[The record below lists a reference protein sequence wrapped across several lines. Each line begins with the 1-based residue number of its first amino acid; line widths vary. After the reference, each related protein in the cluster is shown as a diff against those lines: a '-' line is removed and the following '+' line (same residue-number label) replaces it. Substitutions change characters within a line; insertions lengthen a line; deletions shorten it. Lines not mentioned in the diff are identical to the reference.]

1 MAKSNIR
8 GPYTMLE
15 LSQITR
21 LSIETLRHYQQIGV
35 IPIERA
41 WDERTPQ
48 EVFYKVDVD
57 RIRAAEANVKAE
69 EEETTPSGPAKNRA
83 CAQDES
89 IDKRARPRISTAVA
103 HGPVGC
109 SPHDLCKTLKSVRQR
124 RISSQTKTEA
134 ITERAF
140 GYRLRIL

>member
-69 EEETTPSGPAKNRA
+69 EETTPSDPAKTELARKMNRL
-83 CAQDES
+83 
-89 IDKRARPRISTAVA
+89 INVHAREYPQLSRT
-103 HGPVGC
+103 
-109 SPHDLCKTLKSVRQR
+109 DLLDVLHRTYVKHLNPSDND
-124 RISSQTKTEA
+124 A
-134 ITERAF
+134 
-140 GYRLRIL
+140 

>member
-57 RIRAAEANVKAE
+57 RIRAAEANVKAK
-69 EEETTPSGPAKNRA
+69 EEETAPSGPAKTELARKMNRL
-83 CAQDES
+83 
-89 IDKRARPRISTAVA
+89 INVHAREYPQLSRT
-103 HGPVGC
+103 
-109 SPHDLCKTLKSVRQR
+109 DLLDVLHMTYVKHLNPSDND
-124 RISSQTKTEA
+124 A
-134 ITERAF
+134 
-140 GYRLRIL
+140 

>member
-21 LSIETLRHYQQIGV
+21 LSVETLRHYQQIGV
-35 IPIERA
+35 IPIDRA

-69 EEETTPSGPAKNRA
+69 EKETTPSGP
-83 CAQDES
+83 D
-89 IDKRARPRISTAVA
+89 
-103 HGPVGC
+103 
-109 SPHDLCKTLKSVRQR
+109 
-124 RISSQTKTEA
+124 KTELA
-134 ITERAF
+134 RKMN
-140 GYRLRIL
+140 RLINVHAREYPQLSRTDLLDVLHRTYVKHLNPSDDDA

>member
-57 RIRAAEANVKAE
+57 RIRAAEANVKAK
-69 EEETTPSGPAKNRA
+69 EEETAPSGPAKTELARKMNRL
-83 CAQDES
+83 
-89 IDKRARPRISTAVA
+89 INVHAREYPQLSRT
-103 HGPVGC
+103 
-109 SPHDLCKTLKSVRQR
+109 DLLDVLHRTYVKHLNPSDND
-124 RISSQTKTEA
+124 A
-134 ITERAF
+134 
-140 GYRLRIL
+140 

>member
-21 LSIETLRHYQQIGV
+21 LSVETLRHYQQIGV

-41 WDERTPQ
+41 WNERTPQ

-57 RIRAAEANVKAE
+57 KIRAAEANVKAE
-69 EEETTPSGPAKNRA
+69 EEETTPSGPAKTELARKMNRLINVHTREYP
-83 CAQDES
+83 QLS
-89 IDKRARPRISTAVA
+89 RA
-103 HGPVGC
+103 
-109 SPHDLCKTLKSVRQR
+109 DLLDVLHRTYVKHLNPSNND
-124 RISSQTKTEA
+124 A
-134 ITERAF
+134 
-140 GYRLRIL
+140 

>member
-1 MAKSNIR
+1 
-8 GPYTMLE
+8 MLE

-57 RIRAAEANVKAE
+57 RIRAAEANVKAA
-69 EEETTPSGPAKNRA
+69 EEETTPSGPAKTELARKMNRL
-83 CAQDES
+83 
-89 IDKRARPRISTAVA
+89 INVHAREYPQLSRT
-103 HGPVGC
+103 
-109 SPHDLCKTLKSVRQR
+109 DLLDVLHRTYVKHLNPSDND
-124 RISSQTKTEA
+124 A
-134 ITERAF
+134 
-140 GYRLRIL
+140 